1 MPLVENNVLFRKG
14 FYESVK
20 DVINEKYVN
29 DFSAYIICFDYL
41 LTEQTNKTILTSRSI
56 TEKTR
61 LSSLLETLYK
71 TYGNIHINY
80 IIKIYDDFLYG
91 IDQKHISKIRSAQ
104 QKFLKGYH
112 HAQRLDGSF
121 NMTKGILRQEFIMWR
136 NLFKKD
142 SAEGLFVN
150 DNIYTLYKF

>member
-20 DVINEKYVN
+20 DDINEKYVN

-61 LSSLLETLYK
+61 LSSLLETLCK
-71 TYGNIHINY
+71 SYGNIHINY
-80 IIKIYDDFLYG
+80 IIKVNDLIFDF
-91 IDQKHISKIRSAQ
+91 DHKQISKIRSAQ

-112 HAQRLDGSF
+112 HAQRIDGSF
-121 NMTKGILRQEFIMWR
+121 NMTKGILRQEFY
-136 NLFKKD
+136 NV
-142 SAEGLFVN
+142 E
-150 DNIYTLYKF
+150 KFI